1 MPTLREMEAREIQD
15 DFSALRQAT
24 EDYYNKKITMPE
36 YKGQSGWRGTFGQ
49 RDHHSNVARIRMTG
63 GRIDKKTLR
72 FLVDTARKYG
82 VDHLHFA
89 TCQSIQMHDLQP
101 EQVIGILKDS
111 FDQDIISFGTGG
123 NYPRNI
129 MCSPL
134 AGTDPEEVFDV
145 MPYALA
151 AGDYLVNR
159 CENPQMPKKLKT
171 AFSGSRAN
179 LTHATY
185 RDLGF
190 EARPDGTFSVYVAGG
205 LGPNP
210 RVGVKVLEK
219 LERQDVLYAVQTM
232 INVFQKYGCNK
243 DAAKRRTRYMV
254 EALDGEEAFRKI
266 WQDEFRKVRTKDDLT
281 LHNIKDIEFCKK
293 GDGSKAPDCWRVH
306 PQKQEGLYTVEYHP
320 IGGRPDVNVLDEL
333 AKAIEPMEEVELR
346 SSPFQTVYILN
357 LTGDEAKK
365 VLEITHE
372 DSAQSQFETSVACI
386 GASTC
391 QVGLRDSQQ
400 LLQEC
405 VRALRKED
413 LPFCALPQCHISGCR
428 NSCGAHQTARIGFS
442 GFIGRKNGQMVP
454 AFKLCLYGDNDP
466 FHSVMGRDAALLAQ
480 SDIPAFLVKLAK
492 TVAASGEGFG
502 EWYAKNPQGVEQIAM
517 EFALQDLDKSEEKQ
531 A

>member
-15 DFSALRQAT
+15 VFSTLRQAT
-24 EDYYNKKITMPE
+24 EDYYNRKITMPQ

-63 GRIDKKTLR
+63 GRIDKPTLR

-82 VDHLHFA
+82 VDHIHFA
-89 TCQSIQMHDLQP
+89 TCQSVQMHDLQP

-111 FDQDIISFGTGG
+111 YNQGIISFGTGG

-190 EARPDGTFSVYVAGG
+190 EAQPDGTFTVYVAGG

-210 RVGVKVLEK
+210 RVGVKVLEG
-219 LERQDVLYAVQTM
+219 LAPQDVLYTVQTM
-232 INVFQKYGCNK
+232 INVFQNYGANK
-243 DAAKRRTRYMV
+243 DASKRRTRYMV
-254 EALDGEEAFRKI
+254 EALGGEEAFARV
-266 WQDEFRKVRTKDDLT
+266 WQDEFKTVKAGRDLT
-281 LHNIKDIEFCKK
+281 LKDIKEIEFCKT
-293 GDGSKAPDCWRVH
+293 GDGSQVPDCWRVH

-320 IGGRPDVNVLDEL
+320 IGGRPDVGVLDQIAL
-333 AKAIEPMEEVELR
+333 AIEPMEEVELR
-346 SSPFQTVYILN
+346 TSPFQTVYIIN
-357 LTGDEAKK
+357 LTGDEAQKI
-365 VLEITHE
+365 LDLTRE
-372 DSAQSQFETSVACI
+372 DSAQSQFETSVCCI
-386 GASTC
+386 GAKTC
-391 QVGLRDSQQ
+391 QVGLRDSRH
-400 LLQEC
+400 LLEEC
-405 VRALRKED
+405 VKALRQED
-413 LPFCALPQCHISGCR
+413 LPFCALPQCHFSGCR
-428 NSCGAHQTARIGFS
+428 NSCGAHQTAKIGFS
-442 GFIGRKNGQMVP
+442 GFIGRKDGQMVP

-466 FHSVMGRDAALLAQ
+466 YHSVMGKDVALLAEA
-480 SDIPAFLVKLAK
+480 DIPAFLVKLAK
-492 TVAASGEGFG
+492 TVRDSGLGFD
-502 EWYAKNPQGVEQIAM
+502 EWYAKNPAGVEAIAD
-517 EFALQDLDKSEEKQ
+517 EFALEDDDKASHT